1 MNIGSLQEYLS
12 TQTINSAMVNRS
24 GSIVTENQDV
34 SFSEILSEACRKGTG
49 VNDMFQAAFPKN
61 GVQTKVGNCDVP
73 WESWD
78 RNDFPVWKYFEKESR
93 ADCLNNWKG
102 VGPEPPQWD
111 SRVQKGLS
119 QIKYGEMVILMPENL
134 QKKMESDP
142 DFAEDVLKRVQ
153 KWKEDYDREDNAI
166 AASLGYDP
174 ELNQLSKSYCIQLD
188 EDGNV
193 GDHIVI
199 GGGLDDPHSKEEKVR
214 IGSDDDKLIVK
225 KTGRKETYL
234 AENTAMM
241 TESNSID
248 FESVAPILMEYRM
261 KKK

>member
-119 QIKYGEMVILMPENL
+119 QIKYGEMVILMSENL

-166 AASLGYDP
+166 
-174 ELNQLSKSYCIQLD
+174 LNQLSKSYCIQLD

-234 AENTAMM
+234 AENIVMM

-248 FESVAPILMEYRM
+248 FESVAPYLMDLKV
-261 KKK
+261 KKE

>member
-12 TQTINSAMVNRS
+12 TQTINSTMVNRS

-78 RNDFPVWKYFEKESR
+78 RNDFPVWKYFEKDSK

-111 SRVQKGLS
+111 SRVQKGLNRKS
-119 QIKYGEMVILMPENL
+119 TRLNSSHIATSRMP
-134 QKKMESDP
+134 SS
-142 DFAEDVLKRVQ
+142 A
-153 KWKEDYDREDNAI
+153 
-166 AASLGYDP
+166 
-174 ELNQLSKSYCIQLD
+174 
-188 EDGNV
+188 
-193 GDHIVI
+193 
-199 GGGLDDPHSKEEKVR
+199 
-214 IGSDDDKLIVK
+214 
-225 KTGRKETYL
+225 
-234 AENTAMM
+234 
-241 TESNSID
+241 
-248 FESVAPILMEYRM
+248 
-261 KKK
+261 